1 MPSTTTSYVIYL
13 FIYFYSFIYVCI
25 YLSIYSFIYFDIL
38 CESSNKPGF
47 ANKDKK
53 KKKKKI
59 ECCHLQ
65 EGIELLEFN
74 FENVCAIYTKA
85 QVSERK
91 KKD

>member
-1 MPSTTTSYVIYL
+1 MNRQTSLV
-13 FIYFYSFIYVCI
+13 SQT
-25 YLSIYSFIYFDIL
+25 
-38 CESSNKPGF
+38 KT
-47 ANKDKK
+47 K

-74 FENVCAIYTKA
+74 FVNVCAIYTKA